1 MPDLINLYLAAGT
14 MIPAYQIK
22 EFWIGIENA
31 ENLDEALK
39 RVEDNESKD
48 WRLYFYS

>member
-1 MPDLINLYLAAGT
+1 MPDLINLYLTAG
-14 MIPAYQIK
+14 IVVPKYEIK

-39 RVEDNESKD
+39 RVEGN
-48 WRLYFYS
+48 LC

>member
-1 MPDLINLYLAAGT
+1 MPDLINLYLAAG
-14 MIPAYQIK
+14 IAVPKYEIK

-39 RVEDNESKD
+39 RVEEKAC
-48 WRLYFYS
+48 